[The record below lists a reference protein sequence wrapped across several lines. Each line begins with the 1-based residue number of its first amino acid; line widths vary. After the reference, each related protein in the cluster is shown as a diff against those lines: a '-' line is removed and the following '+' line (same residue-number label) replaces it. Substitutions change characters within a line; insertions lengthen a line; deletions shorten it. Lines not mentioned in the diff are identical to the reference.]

1 MPAIYGSVTGI
12 ASFTAG
18 AISNILK
25 EFYSSTVYEAV
36 YTECFMLEFMEQKSV
51 EWNGKYCVIPIH
63 VGRNTGVGYAAER
76 VALPAAGQQAW
87 IDYFVEAKYL
97 YGRYSV
103 TGPAM
108 KAGGKS
114 PQSFLNIM
122 DAEMNGLKNDL
133 KDLADKTVYSGN
145 RVLGF
150 INEHKNDGGAA
161 VRWEFSGD
169 INKVD
174 RLQQLAAG
182 QNPPESLTVDVIRCD
197 TLAQVSVNV
206 PITAVDTDGHTVTLD
221 GGAVPVNTVPVPAG
235 FACALVVTGGNA
247 VSADPAIAS
256 SPHGIFENLSLPTI
270 FQVNR
275 AAAGDVAELRS
286 NIYTMVN
293 TGAHKRGTLTFTRM
307 QQVQDR
313 LLLRCGKEAN
323 LFLISPIMRSEY
335 ANLFNQTNSIQ
346 TDGSVAKNAD
356 GGFDKFKYSGIEIKS
371 ARQCPRGLMMFLQ
384 KDSWGMYE
392 LAPLDW
398 ADADG
403 SILSRVTAVGG
414 VPGAYDDW
422 EAFMYWYYQIVCT
435 APKENAIL
443 VGIDFDGAVR
453 VP

>member
-12 ASFTAG
+12 ATFTAN

-76 VALPAAGQQAW
+76 VPLPVAGQQAW

-150 INEHKNDGGAA
+150 LNEHKVEGGAA
-161 VRWEFSGD
+161 VWEFSGD
-169 INKVD
+169 INKVE
-174 RLQQLAAG
+174 RLRALAG
-182 QNPPESLTVDVIRCD
+182 GLTVTIVRCD
-197 TLAQVSVNV
+197 TLAVLGGINRVVN
-206 PITAVDTDGHTVTLD
+206 AVDTDGHTITLAAALD
-221 GGAVPVNTVPVPAG
+221 TSGVAAG
-235 FACALVVTGGNA
+235 FACAVIVDGDAAARDAT
-247 VSADPAIAS
+247 ADQ
-256 SPHGIFENLSLPTI
+256 PHGIFENLSLPTI

-293 TGAHKRGTLTFTRM
+293 TGAHKRNTLTFTRM

-323 LFLISPIMRSEY
+323 LLLISPIMRSEY

-453 VP
+453 V